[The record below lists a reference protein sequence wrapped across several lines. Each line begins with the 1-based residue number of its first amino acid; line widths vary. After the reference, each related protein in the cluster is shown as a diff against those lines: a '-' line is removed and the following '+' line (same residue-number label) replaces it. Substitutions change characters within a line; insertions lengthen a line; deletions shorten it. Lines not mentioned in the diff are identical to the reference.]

1 MRRAVAIALPLAVVL
16 LLAMW
21 RGRGPEPRDASAPAN
36 AFSSVRAAEVLHTL
50 YAEELPH
57 PTGTPANAN
66 VRDRIVA
73 RFRELG
79 YETRVERRFACNYAA
94 MCANVENILASAPNQ
109 PAGDPVLMVAHY
121 DSVPA
126 GPGVSDDGMGVAA
139 MLEVARAAKGER
151 FRNPVVFLID
161 DGEEAGLL
169 GAEAYVAGGGKAA
182 MVVNV
187 ENRGTH
193 GPSNMFETSSGNGWM
208 IGHLAGALPRPNAT
222 SFFYA
227 VYQLLPNDTDVTIFK
242 RAGMAAVNFAAI
254 GGVHWYHTPF
264 DDLAHASPRTLQHHG
279 DNLLGSLRAF
289 ANADL
294 AARGEADATYFD
306 VLNFALVHWPQGWT
320 LWLGVVS
327 LLLLIVA
334 IRREPAKLVTF
345 GILGTLL
352 TMVLAVVLGL
362 ALSKLALLRVGQVNW
377 VARPLMS
384 IAAMWLAGFAAAL
397 YAFAPFRKWRVVRPL
412 ENDRG
417 AFTRDGSRAMLA
429 GAAVVWHALGIGLA
443 VAMPGAAFLFLVP
456 AAVVTICLLA
466 RANALVTAMAGATVA
481 AILIYPMGTMLYDA
495 LGGRLMMA
503 IAVLIA
509 VQATLFAP
517 AASRASTA
525 TLALLCALACTI
537 AAMTQP
543 AYDDAHPL
551 QLSLAYVQE
560 ATAPPAWIAGSVTP
574 SLAAFA
580 KWAPADPKLTP
591 WAPWRSWTAPAEPRG
606 LPPAQMTA
614 ERGATSTTIHV
625 RSPRNATRMRLIF
638 RGDGIG
644 TIRVNGTSLAPRPAR
659 HRKDNDDGWK
669 FALVSGSPVL
679 DVELAVPS
687 TSRIEAIAADYT
699 YGLPQGNAA
708 IERARAD
715 SPAVP
720 SHEGDVTVTRTRG
733 VF

>member
-16 LLAMW
+16 LLAIW

-36 AFSSVRAAEVLHTL
+36 EFSSARAADVLRTL
-50 YAEELPH
+50 YAEEVPH
-57 PTGTPANAN
+57 PIGSPANAR

-94 MCANVENILASAPNQ
+94 MCANVENILAGAPNQ

-126 GPGVSDDGMGVAA
+126 GPAVSDDGMGVSAL
-139 MLEVARAAKGER
+139 LEIARATRGER

-169 GAEAYVAGGGKAA
+169 GAEAYVAGGGKAGI
-182 MVVNV
+182 VVNV
-187 ENRGTH
+187 ENRGTR
-193 GPSNMFETSSGNGWM
+193 GPSNMFETSRGNRWM
-208 IGHLAGALPRPNAT
+208 IAKLAHALPMPNAT

-227 VYQLLPNDTDVTIFK
+227 VYELLPNDTDVTIFK
-242 RAGMAAVNFAAI
+242 RAGIAAVNFAAI

-264 DDLAHASPRTLQHHG
+264 DDIAHASPRTLQHHG

-294 AARGEADATYFD
+294 TARGEDNATYFD
-306 VLNFALVHWPQGWT
+306 VLNFFLIHWPQGWT
-320 LWLGVVS
+320 LWLGIVS
-327 LLLLIVA
+327 LLLLVIA

-352 TMVLAVVLGL
+352 TIVLAVVLGL
-362 ALSKLALLRVGQVNW
+362 CISTLAALHARQVQW
-377 VARPLMS
+377 VARPLAS
-384 IAAMWLAGFAAAL
+384 IAAMWLTGFAAAL
-397 YAFAPFRKWRVVRPL
+397 FGFAPFRKWRVVRPV

-417 AFTRDGSRAMLA
+417 AFTLDGSRAMLA

-443 VAMPGAAFLFLVP
+443 LAMPGAAFVFLVP
-456 AAVVTICLLA
+456 AAVVSICLLV
-466 RANALVTAMAGATVA
+466 RANALVIAVAGATAA
-481 AILIYPMGTMLYDA
+481 AILIYPMGAMLYDA
-495 LGGRLMMA
+495 LGGGLMVA

-525 TLALLCALACTI
+525 TLALLCAI
-537 AAMTQP
+537 AFAIVAVTQP
-543 AYDDAHPL
+543 AFDDAHPL
-551 QLSLAYVQE
+551 QVSLAYVQDP
-560 ATAPPAWIAGSVTP
+560 AAPPMWNAGTVTP
-574 SLAAFA
+574 SLGAFA
-580 KWAPADPKLTP
+580 KWAPADPALTP
-591 WAPWRSWTAPAEPRG
+591 WGPRRNWTAPAPALA
-606 LPPAQMTA
+606 LPPVQMTA

-625 RSPRNATRMRLIF
+625 RSQRSAPRMRLVF
-638 RGDGIG
+638 RGTGIG
-644 TIRVNGTSLAPRPAR
+644 AIRVNGTPLAPRPAR
-659 HRKDNDDGWK
+659 HREDSGDGWK
-669 FALVSGSPVL
+669 FAMVTASPTF
-679 DVELAVPS
+679 DVEIEVPAS
-687 TSRIEAIAADYT
+687 AKLEAIATDYT
-699 YGLPQGNAA
+699 FGLPPGSDALQ
-708 IERARAD
+708 RARAD
-715 SPAVP
+715 SPAFP
-720 SHEGDVTVTRTRG
+720 SHEGDVTVTRARG